1 MSPRYYGPYEV
12 EQKIG
17 EVAYKLK
24 LPADS
29 RVHPVFHASLL
40 KKALAPNVEP
50 QPLPACMN
58 ENWQLEPEPEE
69 ALDTRKNEQGV
80 VEVLVKWKDLPDFE
94 NSWEPV
100 EKLRSEFPGFL
111 LEGKKSFEGGGI
123 DKQQIVYTRKH
134 GKGSV
139 GDHPTRGVTNLVG
152 NV

>member
-1 MSPRYYGPYEV
+1 
-12 EQKIG
+12 
-17 EVAYKLK
+17 
-24 LPADS
+24 
-29 RVHPVFHASLL
+29 
-40 KKALAPNVEP
+40 
-50 QPLPACMN
+50 MN